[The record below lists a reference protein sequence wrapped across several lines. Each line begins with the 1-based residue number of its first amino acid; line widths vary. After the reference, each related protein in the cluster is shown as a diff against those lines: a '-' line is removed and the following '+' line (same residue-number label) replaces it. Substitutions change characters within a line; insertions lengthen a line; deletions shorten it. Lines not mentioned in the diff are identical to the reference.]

1 MAGPSPGTLVSRSLA
16 PPRLATARAVIRIHT
31 ATMRHEDVGELIE
44 YLFWVRDRILK
55 ASAALT
61 ESEFRSGATVTTRD
75 LRATL
80 LHQLENEWAWRIRL
94 SEGAFPAG
102 DLLHT
107 DDPDLDAL
115 VDHWHREERDLR
127 AWFERLSD
135 RDLAAQPP
143 GDDSALAV
151 WRYLLYVVN
160 HGTQQFTEAA
170 VLLTRFGHSPGEI
183 GYLAFCSSP
192 RGIAARAAAGLSPGA
207 PGSAVR
213 GD

>member
-1 MAGPSPGTLVSRSLA
+1 V
-16 PPRLATARAVIRIHT
+16 
-31 ATMRHEDVGELIE
+31 RHEEVGELLE
-44 YLFWVRDRILK
+44 YLFWARDRILA

-61 ESEFRSGATVTTRD
+61 ESEFRSGDTVTTRD

-80 LHQLENEWAWRIRL
+80 VHQLENEWAWRIRL
-94 SEGAFPAG
+94 SQGAFPVR
-102 DLLHT
+102 DVLPT
-107 DDPDLDAL
+107 DYPSLDAL

-127 AWFERLSD
+127 AWFGQLSD

-143 GDDSALAV
+143 GDENALAL

-170 VLLTRFGHSPGEI
+170 VLLTRLGHSPGEI

-192 RGIAARAAAGLSPGA
+192 GIPTRRST
-207 PGSAVR
+207 S
-213 GD
+213 D